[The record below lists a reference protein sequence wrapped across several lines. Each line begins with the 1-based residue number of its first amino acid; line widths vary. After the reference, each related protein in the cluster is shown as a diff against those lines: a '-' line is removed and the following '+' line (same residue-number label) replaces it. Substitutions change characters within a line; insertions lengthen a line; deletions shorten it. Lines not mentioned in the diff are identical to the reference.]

1 MLLQIYKYLIKDG
14 KENVR
19 TDLIDGVKRVNML
32 DGFVM
37 VEFHNGDVF
46 SFSKNEKDNS
56 FTIDSSEEFKNYLI
70 DSVYL
75 LNNEGK
81 TLNRLI

>member
-37 VEFHNGDVF
+37 VEFYNGDVF
-46 SFSKNEKDNS
+46 SFSENEKDNS

>member
-1 MLLQIYKYLIKDG
+1 MLLQIYKSLIKDG

-46 SFSKNEKDNS
+46 SFGKNEKDNS

-81 TLNRLI
+81 TLNKLI

>member
-46 SFSKNEKDNS
+46 SFSENEKDNI